1 MKRLVL
7 GIAVCALASPSWAAC
22 NVSATVVPF
31 GAYDPASASATDSTG
46 TVTVTCT
53 VLVALGMSWT
63 VELSKGAS
71 TTYSPR
77 KLASG
82 GANLNY
88 NLYTTNARTV
98 IWGDGSGGT
107 SVISD
112 SVSLSIG
119 THNFSYTMYGRIP
132 PLQDVKS
139 GSYSDSI
146 VVTVTY

>member
-1 MKRLVL
+1 V
-7 GIAVCALASPSWAAC
+7 AVSALAAASPTWANCA
-22 NVSATVVPF
+22 VSASTVPF
-31 GAYDPASASATDSTG
+31 GAYNPASVSATDATG

-53 VLVALGMSWT
+53 VLVGIAMSWT
-63 VELSKGAS
+63 VQLSRGVSA
-71 TTYSPR
+71 TYSPR
-77 KLASG
+77 TLANG
-82 GANLNY
+82 GKSLSY

-98 IWGDGSGGT
+98 IWGDGSAGT

-112 SVSLSIG
+112 SVFLAIG
-119 THNFSYTMYGRIP
+119 THAFNYTIYGRIP